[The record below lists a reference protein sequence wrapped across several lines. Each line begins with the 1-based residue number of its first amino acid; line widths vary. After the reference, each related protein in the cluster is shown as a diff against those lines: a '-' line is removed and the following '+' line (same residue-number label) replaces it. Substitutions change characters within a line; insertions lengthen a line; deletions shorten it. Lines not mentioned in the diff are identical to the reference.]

1 MVKNT
6 HRKFTFTKLI
16 QMITKIKNETDIREA
31 IAVLEQTKALQR
43 RNLTLNFE
51 EKIQSLMPAN
61 LIKSATNN
69 VMTNLSL
76 KKGLL
81 LTAGGTGVLM
91 VLKKI
96 VFNSIRGRSLL
107 FLALSGAGT
116 MIVKKVIA
124 NGIRRTINI

>member
-1 MVKNT
+1 
-6 HRKFTFTKLI
+6 
-16 QMITKIKNETDIREA
+16 MITKIKNEIDIREA

-43 RNLTLNFE
+43 RNLTESFE

-81 LTAGGTGVLM
+81 LAVGGTGVLM